1 MPSSTPRP
9 AASSRVFREAGLV
22 PGDHVA
28 WCLENHRNFLSLAWG
43 AYYAGLIYTPIS
55 SRLTTDE
62 IAYIVDNS
70 GAPGVRDVPLQ
81 VRSGRGAGR
90 QDAVGRSKADDGWC
104 RGRL

>member
-9 AASSRVFREAGLV
+9 TASRGCSARRGLV

-70 GAPGVRDVPLQ
+70 GAQAFVTSRYKSAQ
-81 VRSGRGAGR
+81 ARSWSTGCR
-90 QDAVGRSKADDGWC
+90 RSV
-104 RGRL
+104 